1 MNKNQL
7 KKIAIVGKKNV
18 GKSSLLNLLAKKN
31 RSIVDDYPGL
41 TRDIIE
47 VEVKNFGI
55 HALFYDLP
63 GLDTID
69 LGEKTNYLE
78 TLAKEKA
85 FRFLSSEIDLLIHL
99 MEPPAPS
106 PFDFDFRDYIL
117 KHIKKPKIE
126 VLNKID
132 SKEKEIEYIS
142 NFYEEDFF
150 SIPISVKSRYNIS
163 FFVQKMIEI
172 FPSIVLEEVVEELQ
186 EEKPRK
192 GYFESTVVSDF
203 IQDDIRIAIVGKP
216 NVGKSTLFNLWA
228 GKELSLVSDVPGTTR
243 DTIDTVIRYFGKTI
257 RILDTAGLRK
267 KRVMDDHIE
276 FISSR
281 RTRRAIQDSDIVVQ
295 ILSAPDGLTEYDK
308 KIISLID
315 EYNKPMILFIN
326 KWDIMPNKHDKLQK
340 EYLESLY
347 DYFPK
352 LKHVPIFFGS
362 ALTKKRAMEPLK
374 KIIELSEKLNFRIPT
389 SQLNRYIEGL
399 IQQFP
404 HNQRFRV
411 YYATQVSERPLIIVL
426 FCNNKQLVKNNFI
439 NYLENKIKADF
450 NLEGI
455 PIRIKLKDKDEDRHQ

>member
-132 SKEKEIEYIS
+132 SK
-142 NFYEEDFF
+142 
-150 SIPISVKSRYNIS
+150 
-163 FFVQKMIEI
+163 
-172 FPSIVLEEVVEELQ
+172 
-186 EEKPRK
+186 
-192 GYFESTVVSDF
+192 
-203 IQDDIRIAIVGKP
+203 
-216 NVGKSTLFNLWA
+216 
-228 GKELSLVSDVPGTTR
+228 
-243 DTIDTVIRYFGKTI
+243 
-257 RILDTAGLRK
+257 
-267 KRVMDDHIE
+267 
-276 FISSR
+276 
-281 RTRRAIQDSDIVVQ
+281 
-295 ILSAPDGLTEYDK
+295 
-308 KIISLID
+308 
-315 EYNKPMILFIN
+315 
-326 KWDIMPNKHDKLQK
+326 
-340 EYLESLY
+340 
-347 DYFPK
+347 
-352 LKHVPIFFGS
+352 
-362 ALTKKRAMEPLK
+362 
-374 KIIELSEKLNFRIPT
+374 
-389 SQLNRYIEGL
+389 
-399 IQQFP
+399 
-404 HNQRFRV
+404 
-411 YYATQVSERPLIIVL
+411 
-426 FCNNKQLVKNNFI
+426 
-439 NYLENKIKADF
+439 
-450 NLEGI
+450 
-455 PIRIKLKDKDEDRHQ
+455 